1 MRISSTDDSNFYL
14 NRRILNV
21 LILVCTKKT
30 HIIESVSSD
39 KKECPWYLVTS
50 VMVKRILKHLS
61 EKVIANSLVEPSQ
74 KRAIW
79 YLTLELILHGNN
91 SKAGNRFINPIFSN

>member
-1 MRISSTDDSNFYL
+1 MIKFLFKSKNLKCSYL
-14 NRRILNV
+14 SLHK
-21 LILVCTKKT
+21 KKT